1 MKSTVRTWNAVFH
14 YSFCYSESGKPME
27 GQEVFILQGKEIQLM
42 RKMMKKTVMLVLVLV
57 LAMPWTTVTAA
68 QYSDLTG
75 DWLLEYSFGGAQ
87 IAQQSVIMNEN
98 NTFEVTDEDGSSM
111 GNWSYDGETLVLS
124 KDGEDLA
131 LTWDAQTQQLTG
143 DYSGMKI
150 TMSMF
155 ADPQN
160 GAGAAEESGTDML
173 TGGWEIAEDPTITNE
188 LNNQLQL
195 ALDDYQ
201 TGTITIAYTPV
212 TYLGSQVV
220 AGTNHAI
227 LCRASEINK
236 GSKWVIIYIYE
247 DLEGNASVIDVADFD
262 FGALC
267 TY

>member
-57 LAMPWTTVTAA
+57 LAMPWTTVMAA

-131 LTWDAQTQQLTG
+131 LTWDAQTQLLTG

-173 TGGWEIAEDPTITNE
+173 TGGW
-188 LNNQLQL
+188 
-195 ALDDYQ
+195 
-201 TGTITIAYTPV
+201 
-212 TYLGSQVV
+212 
-220 AGTNHAI
+220 
-227 LCRASEINK
+227 
-236 GSKWVIIYIYE
+236 
-247 DLEGNASVIDVADFD
+247 
-262 FGALC
+262 
-267 TY
+267 

>member
-1 MKSTVRTWNAVFH
+1 MERKKFFH
-14 YSFCYSESGKPME
+14 FAQKGVQP
-27 GQEVFILQGKEIQLM
+27 M
-42 RKMMKKTVMLVLVLV
+42 RKMMKKTVMLVWVLT
-57 LAMPWTTVTAA
+57 LAMSWTAVIAA
-68 QYSDLTG
+68 QDIDLAG
-75 DWLLEYSFGGAQ
+75 NWQLEYSFGGAQ
-87 IAQQSVIMNEN
+87 IAQQSVVINEN
-98 NTFEVTDEDGSSM
+98 NSFEVTDEDGSSM
-111 GNWSYDGETLVLS
+111 GDWSFDGETQTLVLS
-124 KDGEDLA
+124 KDGEDLS

-150 TMSMF
+150 TMSMP
-155 ADPQN
+155 AESMPAESQN
-160 GAGAAEESGTDML
+160 GTGTAEEPGTGML
-173 TGGWEIAEDPTITNE
+173 SGGWEAAEDPTITDD

-212 TYLGSQVV
+212 AYLGSQVV
-220 AGTNHAI
+220 AGMNHAF

-247 DLEGNASVIDVADFD
+247 DLEGNASVIDAADFD